1 MILFAIAEFFS
12 TFIIDFLLHLYL
24 DKILMSYRKNF
35 TQLVLGIAGY
45 FIFGYYGIILVN
57 TSMIFVE

>member
-45 FIFGYYGIILVN
+45 FIFGYYGII
-57 TSMIFVE
+57 